1 MHSIQCFGKL
11 LPFFLSPVKQRSSQ
25 LMAFEMINNAGQQ
38 VLFAVTVL
46 ENTGQQV
53 LLCCDSARECR
64 AASFVVL

>member
-1 MHSIQCFGKL
+1 
-11 LPFFLSPVKQRSSQ
+11 
-25 LMAFEMINNAGQQ
+25 MAFEMINNAGQQ